1 MAFTSDVTRRG
12 TFGSYKVR
20 WGSYTSDGAST
31 GGNIDTQLN
40 NCYFISL
47 TPNKATA
54 VTTASVVNET
64 LPAAG
69 SAITIV
75 TEANQVGYWFAI
87 GK

>member
-20 WGSYTSDGAST
+20 WGTYTSDGAST

-40 NCYFISL
+40 LCYQIIL
-47 TPNKATA
+47 TPNSAT
-54 VTTASVVNET
+54 VGTNQSVVNET
-64 LPAAG
+64 LPVAG
-69 SAITIV
+69 DAVTIK
-75 TEANQVGYWFAI
+75 TDSNQVGYWFAV